1 MPRIQILIVR
11 GLVAMLLLCSG
22 LAAHA
27 SAKPATPVPLLWKAC
42 DRDNCAYLLGSF
54 HLLRPSDYPLPR
66 EVEAAFADSD
76 AAVFEIAPDALQKG
90 AGLFGAAG
98 LRTDGTTLDDGLT
111 PALRAKLAAWLRRN
125 SASLQA
131 QGFPP
136 EAMQRLHAWYA
147 AVIIDLQS
155 MRAAGLDPRLGLD
168 DHFMA
173 AASQRH
179 MAAEGLESVADQVAL
194 FSTMSADEQRQ
205 FLAESLDDAGHGTRD
220 VEALHATWRAGD
232 ADRLW
237 ANDGRKM
244 LRAYPRLYRTI
255 VADRNARWV
264 PEIGTMLAR
273 SGTGNIFIVV
283 GAMHLVGPDG
293 VVEKLKSAGYRV
305 ERICDACTTA
315 PH

>member
-1 MPRIQILIVR
+1 MRRIPPFVAIIV
-11 GLVAMLLLCSG
+11 LAFALC
-22 LAAHA
+22 AHA
-27 SAKPATPVPLLWKAC
+27 GTTSSTRPVPLLWKAC
-42 DRDNCAYLLGSF
+42 DNDNCVYLLGSF

-66 EVEAAFADSD
+66 EVDAAFADSTST
-76 AAVFEIAPDALQKG
+76 VFEIAPDELHDPRKG
-90 AGLFGAAG
+90 AAAFGIAG
-98 LRTDGTTLDDGLT
+98 VRTDGSTLDDELT
-111 PALRAKLAAWLRRN
+111 PQLRAELAAWLRKHGG
-125 SASLQA
+125 SLRA

-136 EAMQRLHAWYA
+136 ELMQRLHAWYA

-155 MRAAGLDPRLGLD
+155 MHDAGLDPKLGLD

-179 MAAEGLESVADQVAL
+179 LPAEGLESVADQVAL
-194 FSTMSADEQRQ
+194 FSTMTGDEQRQ

-220 VEALHATWRAGD
+220 IDALHSTWRSGN

-244 LRAYPRLYRTI
+244 QREYPRLYRTI

-273 SGTGNIFIVV
+273 PGTGNIFMVV

-293 VVEKLKSAGYRV
+293 VVAKLEAAGYRV
-305 ERICDACTTA
+305 ERVCDACAAAT
-315 PH
+315 H